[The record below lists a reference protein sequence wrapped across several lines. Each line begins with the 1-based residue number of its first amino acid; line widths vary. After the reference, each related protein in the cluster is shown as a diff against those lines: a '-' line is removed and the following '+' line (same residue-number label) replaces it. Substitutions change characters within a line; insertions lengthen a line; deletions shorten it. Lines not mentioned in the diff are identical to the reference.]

1 MSISGVGLYSQ
12 HNMDEAIV
20 SPPAQQAK
28 AALPVSTADQ
38 QSKDALARASYQPTI
53 SAYGQAQN
61 AMAYLR
67 STVQG
72 MGKSAETGTGGSG
85 GQQKN
90 AKSDLGSATRAVQAF
105 VDTYNANAPAGVQNA
120 QALLGIGIKTAAN
133 GTLSLDAQTFRKA
146 LSSNPQKAV
155 DVFSSL
161 VDSIKQK
168 PVASTGQPASQYSVV
183 SSLD

>member
-1 MSISGVGLYSQ
+1 
-12 HNMDEAIV
+12 MDEAIA
-20 SPPAQQAK
+20 SPSAQQAK
-28 AALPVSTADQ
+28 AALPAGTVDQ
-38 QSKDALARASYQPTI
+38 QSNDAFAKASYQQTI

-72 MGKSAETGTGGSG
+72 MGKSVETGTGGPG

-90 AKSDLGSATRAVQAF
+90 AKSDLGSAVRAVQSF
-105 VDTYNANAPAGVQNA
+105 VNAYNANGPAGAQNA

-146 LSSNPQKAV
+146 LSSNPQNTVK
-155 DVFSSL
+155 VFSSL
-161 VDSIKQK
+161 VESLQA
-168 PVASTGQPASQYSVV
+168 PTASNGQPASQYSVV
-183 SSLD
+183 SSLG